1 MNETITTKRRHV
13 AVIHV
18 AALACWLSLMMS
30 HASTI
35 GAQAGRQPTPQQ
47 EQPQPSPQPTPPTA
61 PRINPDVTQSPQRA
75 PIENPPPDFG
85 RPLGSD
91 TRTPRALTLAE
102 VVRLTFEQ
110 TSPLQQARLDE
121 RIAAQDVRQAKRAFL
136 PTFSMPVGTT
146 LYTPRAV
153 AEGERR
159 VTSENGISL
168 AASGEADLSGRLRAS
183 LRRSRYLLEA
193 ARAGTLV
200 ARRALTLVATD
211 AYYNLVLAR
220 ERRYLSEETLSLAEA
235 FRKITEARLARGEG
249 DESDLFRA
257 RVKVAEQRDEFESA
271 RADESAAIDAVR
283 ALTGIDFEMPVDLPP
298 IETEI
303 PPTTDATDF
312 SSYTAQ
318 LLDGR
323 PELRQL
329 EGQRLA
335 ALEEARGERRARY
348 FPQLSYVIA
357 DGYEATNFRRPFTR
371 NNDGIAAFAISFPL
385 FDFGM
390 SRSRETQA
398 RLRAES
404 FAVQQDFTVRLLRQE
419 FYTARTSTQSA
430 LRRISVTQAGMAAAQ
445 RSLTIIFTNYRL
457 DKATVNDVVDAQSD
471 YADAR
476 LAYFQAIT
484 DFHLARVRLETLAER

>member
-1 MNETITTKRRHV
+1 MNETIATKRRRA

-18 AALACWLSLMMS
+18 TLLACWLLLMTV
-30 HASTI
+30 HASAI
-35 GAQAGRQPTPQQ
+35 YAQAGR
-47 EQPQPSPQPTPPTA
+47 QPQPSPQPTPATT
-61 PRINPDVTQSPQRA
+61 PRINPDVTQSPQSH

-91 TRTPRALTLAE
+91 TRTPRALTLQE

-136 PTFSMPVGTT
+136 PTFSMPIGTT

-153 AEGERR
+153 AEGDRR

-193 ARAGTLV
+193 ARAGTMV

-257 RVKVAEQRDEFESA
+257 RVKVAEQRDEFEGA

-283 ALTGIDFEMPVDLPP
+283 ALTGIDFDLPVDLPP

-303 PPTTDATDF
+303 PSATDF
-312 SSYTAQ
+312 SSYNAQ

-335 ALEEARGERRARY
+335 ALEEARGERRSRY

-371 NNDGIAAFAISFPL
+371 NNDGIAAFAVSFPL

-419 FYTARTSTQSA
+419 FYTARTSAQSA
-430 LRRISVTQAGMAAAQ
+430 LRRIGVTQAGMEAAQ

-457 DKATVNDVVDAQSD
+457 DKASVNDVVDAQSD